1 MKNSEKRFA
10 IFTVCIRGTGEKV
23 MECARKA
30 GARGG
35 TIFKARGTAPE
46 EVTQFINV
54 DVQPEKEII
63 LILVSAADK
72 EKIMKAISSECG
84 ISSEANAI
92 TFAIPVDETIG
103 VNI

>member
-1 MKNSEKRFA
+1 MKEKQFA
-10 IFTVCIRGTGEKV
+10 IFTICIRGTGEKI

-35 TIFKARGTAPE
+35 TVFKARGTAPE
-46 EVTQFINV
+46 EITHFINV

-63 LILVSAADK
+63 LILVSEADK
-72 EKIMKAISSECG
+72 EKIMKAIASEYG

-92 TFAIPVDETIG
+92 TFAIPVDESVG

>member
-1 MKNSEKRFA
+1 MKKEERKYA
-10 IFTVCIRGTGEKV
+10 IFTICIRGSGEKI

-35 TIFKARGTAPE
+35 TVFKARGTAPE
-46 EVTQFINV
+46 EVSQFINV

-63 LILVSAADK
+63 LILVSELDK
-72 EKIMKAISSECG
+72 EKIMKAISSEYG

-92 TFAIPVDETIG
+92 VFALPVDETIG

>member
-1 MKNSEKRFA
+1 MKNSDKQFV
-10 IFTVCIRGTGEKV
+10 IFTICIRGAGEKI

-46 EVTQFINV
+46 EVTHFINV

-63 LILVSAADK
+63 LILVSAIDK

-84 ISSEANAI
+84 VSSEANAI
-92 TFAIPVDETIG
+92 VFALPVDEVIG